1 MNRLNLQKRVLTVQG
16 KHGSHRQTYYIKPG
30 EDPAFQLKKDHT
42 VPTTA
47 PRSRAEVHYG
57 LFWSGK
63 ANKGMD
69 HALEAIGKVHDI
81 PGNLTKI
88 PVKVTGSLGG
98 ANGMYWFK
106 HPSGRSEI
114 NVSKYAAWPAS
125 TLAHEYG
132 HFLDHHLFG
141 TGKPRLDGCG
151 TLRNINKQG
160 TQNNVT
166 EAKELRGLMNAI
178 YRSDAAKRLVKS
190 HDDRVVDGRSTD
202 FAKYLLMPPE
212 LFARAYAQ
220 WIGTKASPQIRQ
232 EVAMYGEHCR
242 QYGGYHAQW
251 TDEDFKPIHAE
262 FDRLFAHRNLL
273 RSHA

>member
-1 MNRLNLQKRVLTVQG
+1 MNRLNLQKRVLTVQD

-42 VPTTA
+42 IPTVS

-63 ANKGMD
+63 ANKGVD
-69 HALEAIGKVHDI
+69 HTLEAIGKVHEI
-81 PGNLTKI
+81 PSNLTKV
-88 PVKVTGSLGG
+88 PVKVTGYLGG
-98 ANGMYWFK
+98 ANGMYWFR

-141 TGKPRLDGCG
+141 NGKPRLDGAG
-151 TLRNINKQG
+151 TLRNLNKA
-160 TQNNVT
+160 NKNA
-166 EAKELRGLMNAI
+166 EATELRGLMNAI
-178 YRSDAAKRLVKS
+178 YRSDAAKKLVAK
-190 HDDRVVDGRSTD
+190 HNERARDGLNTD
-202 FAKYLLMPPE
+202 FARYMLMPPE

-220 WIGTKASPQIRQ
+220 WIGTKTSPQIRN
-232 EVAMYGEHCR
+232 EVAMYGADCQRH
-242 QYGGYHAQW
+242 GYHAQW

-262 FDRLFAHRNLL
+262 FDRLFAGRNLL
-273 RSHA
+273 RNHS